1 MMIFSISKQQLLDA
15 IEAEQEQDNGILER
29 TMLHGLYWNI
39 YNEVT
44 LPGMENTL
52 ARFLLKFKGET
63 NLGSYLP

>member
-1 MMIFSISKQQLLDA
+1 MIIFAHAKQSLLDA
-15 IEAEQEQDNGILER
+15 IEAEQEQDNGIFER

-44 LPGMENTL
+44 LPGMENCL

>member
-1 MMIFSISKQQLLDA
+1 MIIFANAKQNLLDA
-15 IEAEQEQDNGILER
+15 IEAEQEEASRDEHEQ
-29 TMLHGLYWNI
+29 LHGLYWNI

-63 NLGSYLP
+63 SLGDHLP